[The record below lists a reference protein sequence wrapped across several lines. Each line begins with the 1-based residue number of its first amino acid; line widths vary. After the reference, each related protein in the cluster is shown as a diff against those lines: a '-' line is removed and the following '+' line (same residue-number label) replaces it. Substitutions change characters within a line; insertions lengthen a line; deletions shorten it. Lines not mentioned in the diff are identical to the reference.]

1 MTINPYQPTLP
12 PDTDE
17 DLSHSPSD
25 RILFD
30 GVIERQ
36 DYQRLLPNRQFLWW
50 LQAVLLIVLM
60 PVLVGS
66 TLIAAF
72 KLALEGVTSEA
83 IIIMLVS
90 ATTMIIAGWCIAAM
104 RTGWR
109 SRKYL
114 SRFPDLIGV
123 AHGEFN
129 RDGLLTHDGIR
140 QHWIGPTGL
149 SSAMV
154 SKVGIRVPLPGSP
167 YRYLA
172 YTKRMFDSYSLSQAE
187 KMLAIWR
194 KKAAQSTPT
203 DPNPI
208 ANLWTSAS
216 EPPGGAV
223 LFKGYCSVRES
234 LRSSRE
240 MQERAIGETVITLV
254 TFAVAIFFISDRN
267 FIFWSAA
274 ISALICGYS
283 GYQTW
288 RQLLY
293 GTMER
298 SWYQYGWVSASE
310 VAICHNEWG
319 TIFSHCEITKVEVAS
334 NYLAIVSGIDTRH
347 FILREQVADDFA
359 WLRLNELLGKFT
371 TGQPGTI
378 DTLQPIA
385 PEPYP
390 PR

>member
-1 MTINPYQPTLP
+1 MQ
-12 PDTDE
+12 
-17 DLSHSPSD
+17 
-25 RILFD
+25 D
-30 GVIERQ
+30 GVTY
-36 DYQRLLPNRQFLWW
+36 DT
-50 LQAVLLIVLM
+50 IV
-60 PVLVGS
+60 VSLVC
-66 TLIAAF
+66 
-72 KLALEGVTSEA
+72 
-83 IIIMLVS
+83 
-90 ATTMIIAGWCIAAM
+90 ATTMVTAGLCIAAV

-123 AHGEFN
+123 ARGEFN

-149 SSAMV
+149 STAMV

-172 YTKRMFDSYSLSQAE
+172 YTKRMFDSYSLTQAE
-187 KMLAIWR
+187 KLIAIWR
-194 KKAAQSTPT
+194 KKAARSTPT

-208 ANLWTSAS
+208 ANLWSSAS
-216 EPPGGAV
+216 EPPEGAV
-223 LFKGYCSVRES
+223 LFKGYCSVREP

-240 MQERAIGETVITLV
+240 MKERVIGETVITAV
-254 TFAVAIFFISDRN
+254 TIAVAVFFINDRN
-267 FIFWSAA
+267 LIFWAA
-274 ISALICGYS
+274 IISALFCGYS
-283 GYQTW
+283 CYQTW

-293 GTMER
+293 GTTER
-298 SWYQYGWVSASE
+298 SWYQYGWVSDIE

-319 TIFSHCEITKVEVAS
+319 TIFNHFEITKVEVTG

-347 FILREQVADDFA
+347 FILREQVADEFA
-359 WLRLNELLGKFT
+359 WLRINELLGQFT
-371 TGQPGTI
+371 TSQSSTN

-385 PEPYP
+385 PEPHP